1 MNNANINDIKNII
14 NIEIDNDITHRPI
27 EEEYHFYD
35 AVKNGDMNYIRKNLE
50 SKAFTDPEGMGILS
64 SNQVR
69 NIRYHFV
76 ISTAMITRY
85 CVDGG
90 MELERAYRLSDYY
103 IFHMDE
109 LKTIDDIAALHDR
122 MVLDFTGNM
131 ALLRNRKVISK
142 SILKCIDYIYK
153 NIDTRILTYE
163 LAEYVGLSENYL
175 SRLFSKELGISLSD
189 YIREKKIDKATLLL
203 KYTDMS
209 AAEIANQLSFSSQSH
224 FIQIFKKSTGVS
236 PKKYK
241 DRLS

>member
-1 MNNANINDIKNII
+1 MSTSNINDIKNII
-14 NIEIDNDITHRPI
+14 NSEIYNDITHRPI

-35 AVKNGDMNYIRKNLE
+35 AVKNGDMNFIRKNLE

-109 LKTIDDIAALHDR
+109 LKTVDDIAALHDR
-122 MVLDFTGNM
+122 MVLDFTANM

-175 SRLFSKELGISLSD
+175 SRLLVRNWEYRLVIIL
-189 YIREKKIDKATLLL
+189 EKRK
-203 KYTDMS
+203 
-209 AAEIANQLSFSSQSH
+209 
-224 FIQIFKKSTGVS
+224 
-236 PKKYK
+236 
-241 DRLS
+241 

>member
-1 MNNANINDIKNII
+1 MN
-14 NIEIDNDITHRPI
+14 EIDEKARKTIVNNEITIDISHRPI

-35 AVKNGDMNYIRKNLE
+35 AVKKGDV
-50 SKAFTDPEGMGILS
+50 AFVRSNIEAKIFSNPEGMGILS
-64 SNQVR
+64 SDPVH

-76 ISTAMITRY
+76 ISTALITRY

-109 LKTIDDIAALHDR
+109 LSSIDEISALHDK
-122 MVLDFTGNM
+122 MVLEFTGHM
-131 ALLRNRKVISK
+131 ALLRNHKVISK
-142 SILKCIDYIYK
+142 SILKCTDYIYK
-153 NIDTRILTYE
+153 NIDKRILITE
-163 LAEYVGLSENYL
+163 LANYVGLSENYL
-175 SRLFSKELGISLSD
+175 SRLFAKELGISISD
-189 YIREKKIDKATLLL
+189 YIRNKKIDKAVELL

-209 AAEIANQLSFSSQSH
+209 AADIASHLSFSSQSH
-224 FIQIFKKSTGVS
+224 FIQAFKSSTGVS